1 MGWAD
6 RLWDLYFSS
15 LDPHIE
21 LKITGRIL
29 GGNWLTGKY
38 ETKPIGKVIGLCI
51 MWLFTA
57 GSGVFQRSKPT
68 FCSFIFHLYN
78 KCWDAKLGL
87 VIIGCEGYWPNCHRI
102 IYRENEGN
110 LSMDLFFSFMWAEFG
125 FSICLL
131 LTKYLICARLIKKS
145 CSLAL
150 SLEGFNE
157 KSHSNCILLVWD
169 RGRLLL
175 SIICGILE
183 VKSLQQL
190 RFNHALIFLYPVFIE
205 EGGAIFL
212 SLTFQSEKTKVQ
224 SPHMTY
230 AMGRL
235 GGHMDKLGRKC
246 VFTRHMCSANVAN
259 IYKVWNHQENRASA
273 TSGCKKNKSILHRH

>member
-1 MGWAD
+1 MLRCQAGVGHYWVWGVLTQLPQNYLQGEW
-6 RLWDLYFSS
+6 RQSESGFIFLI
-15 LDPHIE
+15 HV
-21 LKITGRIL
+21 GRIF
-29 GGNWLTGKY
+29 N
-38 ETKPIGKVIGLCI
+38 LCQ
-51 MWLFTA
+51 
-57 GSGVFQRSKPT
+57 VDQ
-68 FCSFIFHLYN
+68 
-78 KCWDAKLGL
+78 
-87 VIIGCEGYWPNCHRI
+87 
-102 IYRENEGN
+102 
-110 LSMDLFFSFMWAEFG
+110 
-125 FSICLL
+125 
-131 LTKYLICARLIKKS
+131 KS

-183 VKSLQQL
+183 VTSLQQL

-224 SPHMTY
+224 SPYMTY

-259 IYKVWNHQENRASA
+259 IYKVCNHQENRASA
-273 TSGCKKNKSILHRH
+273 TSGCKKTKSILHRH